1 MSIGEDYKKCNEWRV
16 NKMRF
21 ISCASYYGSGS
32 SAITDFVSEYRIW
45 NIIWLR
51 ILIDIIQDIRLRDI
65 RNLSIFIVGIFL
77 EVNTKSSSTEIGKN
91 IQKNILML

>member
-1 MSIGEDYKKCNEWRV
+1 MVGDT
-16 NKMRF
+16 
-21 ISCASYYGSGS
+21 GLSGV
-32 SAITDFVSEYRIW
+32 FV
-45 NIIWLR
+45 
-51 ILIDIIQDIRLRDI
+51 RDI